1 MMETRKQKNLKQLG
15 IIIAVLVVLNVA
27 GSFVFKRFDLTH
39 DKRYTLSET
48 SLNVV
53 NTVSEPL
60 YIDVFLEGDFPG
72 EFKRLQDETRQ
83 LLQEFEAYNP
93 NIKFTFFDPLDKS
106 ESADETKRDL
116 IYTIFKLDN
125 KIKSTK
131 EETEIKNSINNITD
145 IDKAMFDSFTGS
157 GMKPASVMVNDK
169 GKQTEAM
176 VFPWA
181 IATYKGKSVRI
192 PLLKNVMTNSVAE
205 KVIGSVQHLEYAF
218 TDAFNKITKEKQK
231 KVAVIHGNGELHD
244 ILMADFIKQ
253 VRESYYIG
261 PFTMDSVAKNPQATL
276 KALEKYDLAIIAK
289 PTERF
294 TEEEKQVLDQYI
306 VNGGKTL
313 WMIDAVQIEMDS
325 LLNDN
330 GATLAF
336 PRDLNLNDMFF
347 KYGFRINPDLIKDEQ
362 STSIKLAT
370 GNQGSQTQ
378 YQEYQWRF
386 SPFIHPESGIT
397 NPEAAKALHPIVKNM
412 GGIRFEFANPIDTLR
427 NNIKKTVLLK
437 SSQYSKK
444 IGTPFTVQLDMVA
457 EKTAPTDYKGSGLM
471 PVSVLLEGKFHSAY
485 ENRILPFKDPAF
497 KAEGKPGKMIV
508 VSDGDVVRNQLDKNY
523 RPLELGYDKWTN
535 NLFDNR
541 EFMLNCVNYLLDD
554 TGLINIRTKQVDLP
568 MLDKEKVYEEYTMA
582 RFITVGLPIIILAV
596 FGVLFTYLRKRKYS
610 K

>member
-1 MMETRKQKNLKQLG
+1 MDARKQNNLKQLG
-15 IIIAVLVVLNVA
+15 IIIAILIVLNVA
-27 GSFVFKRFDLTH
+27 GNFIFKRFDLTH
-39 DKRYTLSET
+39 DKRYTLSDT
-48 SLNVV
+48 SLNIIKTV
-53 NTVSEPL
+53 NEPL
-60 YIDVFLEGDFPG
+60 YIDVFLEGEFPG

-93 NIKFTFFDPLDKS
+93 NIKFTFFNPMDKS

-125 KIKSTK
+125 KIKSPK

-145 IDKAMFDSFTGS
+145 LDNAVFDSFTGS
-157 GMKPASVMVNDK
+157 GMKPASVMLNDK
-169 GKQTEAM
+169 GKQTEAI

-192 PLLKNVMTNSVAE
+192 PLLKNVMTTSVAE

-218 TDAFNKITKEKQK
+218 ADAFNKVTKEKEK
-231 KVAVIHGNGELHD
+231 KVAVIRGNGEMHD
-244 ILMADFIKQ
+244 LLMADFIKQ
-253 VRESYYIG
+253 VRESYFIG
-261 PFTMDSVAKNPQATL
+261 PFTLDSVAANPQGTL
-276 KALEKYDLAIIAK
+276 KELQKYHLTVIAK

-306 VNGGKTL
+306 INGGKTL

-330 GATLAF
+330 GASLAF
-336 PRDLNLNDMFF
+336 PRDLNLNDLFF
-347 KYGFRINPDLIKDEQ
+347 KYGVRINPDLIKDEQ
-362 STSIKLAT
+362 ATPIKLAT

-378 YQEYQWRF
+378 YQEYPWKF
-386 SPFIHPESGIT
+386 APFIHPESGMI
-397 NPEAAKALHPIVKNM
+397 NQEAAKSLHPIVKNM
-412 GGIRFEFANPIDTLR
+412 SGIKFDFASPIDTLR

-437 SSQYSKK
+437 SSPYSKK
-444 IGTPFTVQLDMVA
+444 VGTPYTVQLEMVA
-457 EKTAPTDYKGSGLM
+457 EKTSPAEYANAGLL
-471 PVSVLLEGKFHSAY
+471 PVAVLLEGKFHSMY
-485 ENRILPFKDPAF
+485 ENRILPFKDGSF
-497 KAEGKPGKMIV
+497 KAQGKEGKMIV
-508 VSDGDVVRNQLDKNY
+508 ISDGDVVKNQLDKNY

-541 EFMLNCVNYLLDD
+541 EFLLNCVNYLLDD
-554 TGLINIRTKQVDLP
+554 TGLINIRSKQVDLP
-568 MLDKEKVYEEYTMA
+568 MLDKEKVYEEYTTA
-582 RFITVGLPIIILAV
+582 RFITVGLPIIILVV